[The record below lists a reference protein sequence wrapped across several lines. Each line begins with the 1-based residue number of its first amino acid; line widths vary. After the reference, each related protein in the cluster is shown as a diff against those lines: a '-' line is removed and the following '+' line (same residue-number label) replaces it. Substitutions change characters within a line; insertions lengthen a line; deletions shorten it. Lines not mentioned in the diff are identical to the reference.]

1 MRPRRFLQLVPHA
14 EYYAVADAHHM
25 VAGDDN
31 KVFDTVLGD
40 YLDRRIRSR
49 LDLFTP

>member
-1 MRPRRFLQLVPHA
+1 
-14 EYYAVADAHHM
+14 VADAHHM

-31 KVFDTVLGD
+31 QVFDTALAD

-49 LDLFTP
+49 LDLFTSDA